1 MPLHL
6 GSEKAWRTR
15 RLSGDLVASYE
26 WLDGEPCLFL
36 YPAGKQTGGAMAI
49 PLAVAHAWAGSD
61 GHPNLEHALP
71 SAYQAA
77 EAMGLDP
84 TPQTIRQIVD
94 AVVEGLPDLIEMPPM
109 MTQETEISG
118 PAIGEASI
126 ILDGETSHERE
137 IRA

>member
-1 MPLHL
+1 MPVHL
-6 GSEKAWRTR
+6 GGDKAWRVR
-15 RLSGDLVASYE
+15 RLSGGLIGSYE
-26 WLDGEPCLFL
+26 WLDGEPCFFL
-36 YPAGKQTGGAMAI
+36 YPAGRKTGGAMAI

-84 TPQTIRQIVD
+84 TPQTLRKIID

-109 MTQETEISG
+109 LAPETEING
-118 PAIGEASI
+118 PTIGEASI
-126 ILDGETSHERE
+126 ILDGETIHERE